1 MTNIAILGDSH
12 INTKCS
18 SRVDDYLYTCI
29 NKFTEVANT
38 VGRNGHIII
47 LGDMFH
53 RPNVPASAIVSFL
66 NLLNSFKRNN
76 IQVHTI
82 LGNHDVFNYR
92 ENSLPNT
99 NLGILQAAGV
109 LNVILPDNPVRI
121 DNINFYTSYVDLD
134 KCKQHLQSLEVDCSE
149 INILLLHQHIDGV
162 HAGITYDEINN
173 LKGIKYILFG
183 HEHSPMNNLFET
195 INDKQLWRLGSI
207 LRNTSDLFNL
217 NRIPMY
223 LIINTEDINNFGIC
237 SFDCAKPGK
246 DVFSHDAYNKTN
258 LKKQRFIQSID
269 EVLDRYNN
277 VSIRPMLTMYNIL
290 TEINTPKTN
299 LDYLES
305 VHTRIGKEFR

>member
-1 MTNIAILGDSH
+1 MTHIAILGDSH

-18 SRVDDYLYTCI
+18 SRVDDYLDTCI

-38 VGRNGHIII
+38 VGSNGHIII

-109 LNVILPDNPVRI
+109 LDVILPDNPLKI
-121 DNINFYTSYVDLD
+121 DNINFYASYVDLD
-134 KCKQHLQSLEVDCSE
+134 KCKQHLQSLEVDCAE
-149 INILLLHQHIDGV
+149 INVLLLHQHIDGV
-162 HAGITYDEINN
+162 HAGITYDEINS

-207 LRNTSDLFNL
+207 LRNTSDSFNL
-217 NRIPMY
+217 SRIPMY
-223 LIINTEDINNFGIC
+223 LIIDTEDINNFRIY
-237 SFDCAKPGK
+237 SFDCAKPAK
-246 DVFSHDAYNKTN
+246 DVFSDDAYNKTN

-277 VSIRPMLTMYNIL
+277 VSVRPMLTMYNIL